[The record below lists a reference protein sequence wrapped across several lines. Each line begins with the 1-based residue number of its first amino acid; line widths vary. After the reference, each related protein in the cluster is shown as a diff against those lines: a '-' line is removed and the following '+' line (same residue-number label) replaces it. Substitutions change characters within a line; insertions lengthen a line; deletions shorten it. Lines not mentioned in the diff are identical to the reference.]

1 MSDPVDPRLRQQ
13 QLGQPVS
20 QQQIHP
26 QHQQPPLQHQQQGI
40 QHRPEGMDIS
50 PQRHNLQNGLP
61 HANTSGPLPP
71 TDVLLAQCM
80 NMMAQ
85 LLQQQQVLQ
94 QASLARQTPPNPEA
108 ILDSLASNIKEFR
121 FDADAGVTFDAWF
134 SRYDDLFEQDA
145 ARLNDAAKVRLLLR
159 KLGIPEHER
168 YISSI
173 LPREPKHFGF
183 ADTVGKLKALFSIKE
198 SVVSRRYKCLQ
209 VSKSP
214 TEDHVGYACR
224 VNKLCVGFDIGKLT
238 EDQFKCLIY
247 VCGLKSEAD
256 VELRTRLLT
265 RIEENVNVSLEQ
277 LSEEAQRL
285 LNLKH
290 DSAMIEGPT
299 TSVQVV
305 KQGDKEIRCNHC
317 EDASD
322 LQAPGN
328 TKEKPEYPCWFC
340 GALHYVR
347 DCNFKDHECADCG
360 MVGHR
365 EGYCESAKK
374 SRRSRKQRTAV
385 NSNVVMVNQ
394 CLVEKRRKYVSV
406 VLDGTPIHLQLDT
419 ASDVTVIGRQVWNNI
434 GKPTLAPPT
443 VKAATASGGPLQFAG
458 EFSCNV
464 TIGNH
469 THRALIRVSER
480 HLQLLGSDLL
490 DRFNLRSKPVNA
502 FCCQISASPTATIS
516 PEPVRTSKQET
527 FKRNDTVYVQ
537 MQTKIS
543 RRWATGFV
551 VERLGSAMYN
561 VWIEDRRLL
570 RVHINQMRGLNGQL
584 YAGHRNSRQ
593 YPSPSS
599 AAKPAH
605 TSTVQASNRWTP
617 SGHVSAAQPEQPPE
631 PELAVSSLTS
641 PEPASSPLPST
652 MTRCRSAR
660 SGPDSMEYQLPC
672 TSQPRRVPRWFDPY
686 HLY

>member
-1 MSDPVDPRLRQQ
+1 MSDPVDPRLLQQ
-13 QLGQPVS
+13 QLGQQVP
-20 QQQIHP
+20 QQQIHQ
-26 QHQQPPLQHQQQGI
+26 QHQQPLPQHQLPNLQQHGN
-40 QHRPEGMDIS
+40 QHRPEGMDTS
-50 PQRHNLQNGLP
+50 PQRHNLQNGQP
-61 HANTSGPLPP
+61 HANSPGPLPP

-94 QASLARQTPPNPEA
+94 QASLARQAPPNPEA

-183 ADTVGKLKALFSIKE
+183 ADTVAKLKALFSIKE

-238 EDQFKCLIY
+238 EDQFKCLVY

-299 TSVQVV
+299 TTVQAV
-305 KQGDKEIRCNHC
+305 KQGDKENRCSHC
-317 EDASD
+317 EEASD

-347 DCNFKDHECADCG
+347 DCTFKDHKCADCDQ
-360 MVGHR
+360 VGHR

-374 SRRSRKQRTAV
+374 SRRSRKQRTDV
-385 NSNVVMVNQ
+385 NSNVVMINQ
-394 CLVEKRRKYVSV
+394 CSVEKRRQYVLV
-406 VLDGTPIHLQLDT
+406 GLDGAPICLQLDT
-419 ASDVTVIGRQVWNNI
+419 ASDITVIGRQTWINV
-434 GKPTLAPPT
+434 GKPHLSPPT
-443 VKAATASGGPLQFAG
+443 VKATTASGDPLQLAG
-458 EFSCNV
+458 EFSCSV
-464 TIGNH
+464 TIGDH
-469 THRALIRVSER
+469 THRELIRVSER
-480 HLQLLGSDLL
+480 QLQLLGSDLV
-490 DRFNLRSKPVNA
+490 DSFNLWAKPLNA
-502 FCCQISASPTATIS
+502 FCCKISDSSIS
-516 PEPVRTSKQET
+516 PEPARA
-527 FKRNDTVYVQ
+527 FKRNDTVFVQ
-537 MQTKIS
+537 AHAGIS
-543 RRWATGFV
+543 WRWATGV
-551 VERLGSAMYN
+551 VIEYMGSAMYN
-561 VWIEDRRLL
+561 VWIDDRRML
-570 RVHINQMRGLNGQL
+570 RVHISQLRG
-584 YAGHRNSRQ
+584 RNSQ
-593 YPSPSS
+593 LPVGCLNNQPPLSP
-599 AAKPAH
+599 PY
-605 TSTVQASNRWTP
+605 STRPTRAPPQMKQATNRWAP
-617 SGHVSAAQPEQPPE
+617 SGHVPASRPKQSSE
-631 PELAVSSLTS
+631 PELGASSLTS
-641 PEPASSPLPST
+641 PKPTSSSPL
-652 MTRCRSAR
+652 SALIHYRGSR
-660 SGPDSMEYQLPC
+660 SGSDQEHQLPR
-672 TSQPRRVPRWFDPY
+672 SIQSRRVPRWFDPY